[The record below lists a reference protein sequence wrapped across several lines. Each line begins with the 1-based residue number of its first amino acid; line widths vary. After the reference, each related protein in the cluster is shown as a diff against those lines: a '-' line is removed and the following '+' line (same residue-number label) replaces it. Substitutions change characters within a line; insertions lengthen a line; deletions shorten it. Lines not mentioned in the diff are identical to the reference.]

1 MKKDLKEYLGK
12 IENAHKREDCLALV
26 KMMEEE
32 SGFKARLHGKI
43 VGFGLYNY
51 VYESGREG
59 VAIVTGFLP
68 GSQRIS
74 LYIMP
79 GFAKFGDEMG
89 KIGKH
94 KLGKSCLYINKL
106 EDIDSRVLR
115 KLVKRSVVEMKK
127 RYTYRQG

>member
-1 MKKDLKEYLGK
+1 MKKDLKEYIGK
-12 IENAHKREDCLALV
+12 IKNDRKRGDCLALV
-26 KMMEEE
+26 KLMEEE

-68 GSQRIS
+68 GSQNIS
-74 LYIMP
+74 IYIMP
-79 GFAKFGDEMG
+79 GFAKFGDELG

-106 EDIDSRVLR
+106 EDLDAHVLR
-115 KLVKRSVVEMKK
+115 KLVKRSVIEMKK
-127 RYTYRQG
+127 RYETRQG